1 MEQYLVLKQIDVTN
15 ANAISGFTY
24 GFPAITHF
32 LGYVHALS
40 RKLTHRGIT
49 LSDVAVVC
57 HQHQT
62 HAYRESAYEPYSF
75 ALTRNPLTKEGKTA
89 PINEEGRMSMTVSLI
104 IKASGIPN
112 HVDSEKQ
119 ATCELIKQ
127 LAEQQKLAGGRIVSI
142 RSCQLA
148 KDNATAKTLLRGLL
162 PGFVLVDRSDLMA
175 INEQDQETVSHWLSF
190 SALKY
195 QSVELKKYDESQD
208 REESYI
214 EWQRIAKPAGYLVP
228 IQIGYKAISPLYEA
242 GTVANVRD
250 IETSVSFVEAVHS
263 IGEWVGAPS
272 RISSMDQ
279 ILWRYHYHAP
289 FYVAHSQQQ
298 SMNGDLMPIS
308 PDNKIEYNEDY

>member
-1 MEQYLVLKQIDVTN
+1 MEQYVILKHIEVTN

-32 LGYVHALS
+32 LGFVHALS
-40 RKLTHRGIT
+40 RKLSTNNIS

-62 HAYRESAYEPYSF
+62 HAYRESNYEPYRF
-75 ALTRNPLTKEGKTA
+75 ALTRNPFTRKEEVSKLKTS
-89 PINEEGRMSMTVSLI
+89 INEEGRMSMTVSLI
-104 IKASGIPN
+104 IKANGIPT
-112 HVDSEKQ
+112 HVENEKL
-119 ATCELIKQ
+119 ATCEFIKQ
-127 LAEQQKLAGGRIVSI
+127 LAEQQKLAGGRITSI
-142 RSCQLA
+142 RSCSLA
-148 KDNATAKTLLRGLL
+148 KEDTTAKGMLRSLL

-175 INEQDQETVSHWLSF
+175 DNEQDNGAMYTWLHVS
-190 SALKY
+190 AIKY
-195 QSVELKKYDESQD
+195 QAVKVEDLDNET
-208 REESYI
+208 SYI
-214 EWQRIAKPAGYLVP
+214 DWQRMEKAAGYIVP
-228 IQIGYKAISPLYEA
+228 IHIGYKAIAPTYDA
-242 GTVANVRD
+242 GMVANVRD
-250 IETSVSFVEAVHS
+250 TTTPVTFVEAVHS